1 MYEGG
6 IPKSKIILIF
16 LNKNGVGF
24 SSEREVE
31 EVVEGIDPIQPSIST
46 IVIQVHLI
54 IRISLINF
62 HM

>member
-6 IPKSKIILIF
+6 IAKSKIILIF

-24 SSEREVE
+24 SSEREVKE
-31 EVVEGIDPIQPSIST
+31 IVEGIDPIQPSIST
-46 IVIQVHLI
+46 IVSYTSPFNNKNIT
-54 IRISLINF
+54 NF